1 MSTNLVLYMGQIEF
15 TISTHFLSRLWM
27 LMECDIL
34 ILIYF
39 ILLFNSLFLSFVCF
53 LFLHWFIYLFIY
65 LFYLIFCVCCF
76 LFVCLLLFCFL
87 FFVLFVCFVFVFAC
101 YVSCCMLKRVSE
113 IVDQQSLEF
122 LYHFYGTYYI
132 YIAVRDPL

>member
-1 MSTNLVLYMGQIEF
+1 MSTNLVSYMGQIEF

-65 LFYLIFCVCCF
+65 FTLFFVCVVF
-76 LFVCLLLFCFL
+76 LFVCLLLFCFVCL
-87 FFVLFVCFVFVFAC
+87 FCICFCLLCFLLHAQESERNCRSVVFRVFVLFLR
-101 YVSCCMLKRVSE
+101 YIL
-113 IVDQQSLEF
+113 
-122 LYHFYGTYYI
+122 YI
-132 YIAVRDPL
+132 YCR

>member
-1 MSTNLVLYMGQIEF
+1 MSTNLVSYMGQIEF

-65 LFYLIFCVCCF
+65 LFILSYFLCVLF
-76 LFVCLLLFCFL
+76 FVCLFAFVLLFVFCFVCLFCICFCLLCFL
-87 FFVLFVCFVFVFAC
+87 LHAQESERNCRSVVFRVFV
-101 YVSCCMLKRVSE
+101 S
-113 IVDQQSLEF
+113 F
-122 LYHFYGTYYI
+122 LRYILYI
-132 YIAVRDPL
+132 YCR